1 MSEILKKRLNLFYI
15 LGLIALIV
23 LPTAITL
30 GLHHYSRDPNL
41 RPFAVTQQSLAAY
54 ERATGT
60 GSGVEI
66 VARVEWDGAT
76 AEVSQ
81 RHMRRAITDAFRS
94 KGVEVH
100 VAFVT
105 GGSGGNATRVTYV
118 VGHSRI
124 GPYPA
129 HRAAE
134 GVSAAVDA
142 YRMHGPTS

>member
-1 MSEILKKRLNLFYI
+1 MSEFLKNRLNLFYI

-23 LPTAITL
+23 LPTAVTL
-30 GLHHYSRDPNL
+30 GLHHVSRDPNL
-41 RPFAVTQQSLAAY
+41 RPFSVTQQSLAAY

-66 VARVEWDGAT
+66 VAQVEWDRAT

-94 KGVEVH
+94 KGVEVY
-100 VAFVT
+100 VAFV
-105 GGSGGNATRVTYV
+105 SGGEATRVTYV

-124 GPYPA
+124 GPFPA

-142 YRMHGPTS
+142 YRMHAPTS